1 MQKKMVCKIC
11 VVVLFLFSSLA
22 QANDLNSLFDQVEKL
37 KIELHGYDLG
47 AALTQEQMETA
58 ASNPIDA
65 SSSDTF
71 KFKDKNMNIVAQ
83 KTSNRV
89 LIIYEQFEDATQ
101 QEIQNLVGNLYMNF
115 DDPTVLAHDK
125 VVYWA
130 YTKKGIITSKE
141 FDTARQDKRKL
152 DILATVK
159 LFSDINIM
167 EKVKESEPATGQV
180 YYIISSDPILKLFKD
195 T

>member
-1 MQKKMVCKIC
+1 M
-11 VVVLFLFSSLA
+11 SSLA

-37 KIELHGYDLG
+37 KIERHGYILG
-47 AALTQEQMETA
+47 AALNQEQMKIA
-58 ASNPIDA
+58 ASNPIEA
-65 SSSDTF
+65 NSSDTF
-71 KFKDKNMNIVAQ
+71 KFKDKNVNVVAQ

-115 DDPTVLAHDK
+115 DDPTVLSHDK

-130 YTKKGIITSKE
+130 YTKKEKITSIE
-141 FDTARQDKRKL
+141 FDTARQNRKKL

-159 LFSDINIM
+159 FISDINIM
-167 EKVKESEPATGQV
+167 QKVKGSEPVTGQV
-180 YYIISSDPILKLFKD
+180 YYIISSDSILKFFKD